1 MEMDHINQLPIFA
14 GLAQETRLDL
24 ARRSYIRALPAG
36 HTLLLEGM
44 PAESAYVLIS
54 GETRAFRMNREGRVQ
69 ILARFK
75 PGDPIN
81 IISLLNSDKRNRAT
95 IEALS
100 PVTVLVIRSADF
112 DALIARYPDFSNMLL
127 HHLADRLAKITDLA
141 AGLSLFAV
149 RARLARFLIELADL
163 SPSSSGWTQDEIAA
177 HIGTVRD
184 VVGRLLRD
192 FEAGGL
198 IQRQRGQII
207 LLDREKLIQ
216 AARE

>member
-1 MEMDHINQLPIFA
+1 
-14 GLAQETRLDL
+14 
-24 ARRSYIRALPAG
+24 
-36 HTLLLEGM
+36 M
-44 PAESAYVLIS
+44 PAESAYVLVS
-54 GETRAFRMNREGRVQ
+54 GEARAFRMNREGRVQ

-81 IISLLNSDKRNRAT
+81 IISLLNSDKLNRAT

-100 PVTVLVIRSADF
+100 PMTVLVIRSTDF
-112 DALIARYPDFSNMLL
+112 EALITRYPDFSKMLL

-163 SPSSSGWTQDEIAA
+163 SPSSTGWTQDEIAA
-177 HIGTVRD
+177 HVGTVRD

>member
-1 MEMDHINQLPIFA
+1 METDHINQLPIFA
-14 GLAQETRLDL
+14 GLAQETRLEL
-24 ARRSYIRALPAG
+24 ARRSYIRELPAG

-44 PAESAYVLIS
+44 PAESAYVLVS
-54 GETRAFRMNREGRVQ
+54 GEARAFRMNREGRVQ

-81 IISLLNSDKRNRAT
+81 IISLLNSDKLNRAT

-100 PVTVLVIRSADF
+100 PMTVLVIRSTDF
-112 DALIARYPDFSNMLL
+112 EALITRYPDFSKMLL

-163 SPSSSGWTQDEIAA
+163 SPSSTGWTQDEIAA
-177 HIGTVRD
+177 HVGTVRD

>member
-54 GETRAFRMNREGRVQ
+54 GEARAFRMNREGRVQ